1 MASPQHAERLSY
13 AHAEAALSNAAT
25 AFLDAHLRADPR
37 AGPLAQRTC
46 DAWERAVRREVRGE
60 WWDLWDG
67 TDQRGFVDDMG
78 GVERWFDGCD
88 PLYGPAVPDE
98 LPPLGDPSIPCWH
111 TLKHMRTSYSRERL
125 VVRRFAA
132 SPPPHT
138 DGRTWLEHTQRW
150 FGEGVVP
157 YIDGREFDA
166 ADPRARREV
175 VDEFVQ
181 VYDDLRA
188 GGMALPD
195 ISDSGPFDA
204 LVLLL
209 EKVRPA
215 LASPRTRPFDALTSA
230 SASRRAQNA
239 VHRAQTS
246 LVRLHGEGRPPLD
259 DLSYKVSR
267 RVVKLPWWRGRV
279 DQARLQALVE
289 AELKALLKALPRA
302 DRAEECVRPSLPFVL
317 PRESRLPRAH
327 VSASRRTRSSGCWT
341 ASGADA
347 EADVCTGAEAGAA
360 AGGGGEEGPGRG
372 SAESEQMRLWL

>member
-98 LPPLGDPSIPCWH
+98 LVRCRSCSARDAGCTHLTSTHSTAPARRPEHPLLAHAQAHAHRAPRLSPLSSLPLNTHARSHPLSTH
-111 TLKHMRTSYSRERL
+111 TQSYSRERL

-188 GGMALPD
+188 GGMAL
-195 ISDSGPFDA
+195 
-204 LVLLL
+204 
-209 EKVRPA
+209 VRP
-215 LASPRTRPFDALTSA
+215 LSLTMRSG
-230 SASRRAQNA
+230 
-239 VHRAQTS
+239 T
-246 LVRLHGEGRPPLD
+246 LEG
-259 DLSYKVSR
+259 
-267 RVVKLPWWRGRV
+267 
-279 DQARLQALVE
+279 
-289 AELKALLKALPRA
+289 
-302 DRAEECVRPSLPFVL
+302 
-317 PRESRLPRAH
+317 
-327 VSASRRTRSSGCWT
+327 
-341 ASGADA
+341 
-347 EADVCTGAEAGAA
+347 
-360 AGGGGEEGPGRG
+360 
-372 SAESEQMRLWL
+372 